1 MSQWAEVRHMHL
13 VDGVPKKQIG
23 QRLGMDVKTVRR
35 AVAQAPARRAVSR
48 PRYLDRWRA
57 QIEHWLRQD
66 RRLTA
71 KRLRRLLLPVAG
83 PVSERTVRWYVARLK
98 AAAAAVIDR
107 IVHHATVLTTNGDS
121 YRLKVAQR
129 NQTAHAPQKDTR

>member
-1 MSQWAEVRHMHL
+1 MHL

>member
-1 MSQWAEVRHMHL
+1 MHL
-13 VDGVPKKQIG
+13 VDGVSKKQIG

-48 PRYLDRWRA
+48 PRSLDRWRA
-57 QIEHWLRQD
+57 PIEHWLRQD